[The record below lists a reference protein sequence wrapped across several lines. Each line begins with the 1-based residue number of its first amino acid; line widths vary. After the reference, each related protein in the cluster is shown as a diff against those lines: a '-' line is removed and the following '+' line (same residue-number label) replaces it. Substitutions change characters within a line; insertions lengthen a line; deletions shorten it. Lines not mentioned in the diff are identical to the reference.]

1 MTCVILGILF
11 LMIFFLITFTVI
23 YVFLFKKDFLV
34 SCSVKQK
41 FKSMKCIETHTGYL
55 ESNADVEEF
64 YEGSPENSYYIE
76 YLKRV
81 SKDALK
87 FLKRPELKSIVG
99 KTIIVDIDDT
109 LVYTRENHIN
119 PKKEYEK
126 HPKYGKVYHYKP
138 IKPIVSLIKKASKL
152 GYTIIVITARPPQ
165 GYQNALTNLHRIGIY
180 PDALF
185 TSLFWKQ
192 DPSFKAIMRNKIEN
206 LKLKDVKKMTSIE
219 LFHYKPKLKSKTK
232 KNLLNLKIVMTIG
245 DKWPDITGMNNTLG
259 LKLPEDSDMNAYY
272 WFNGETR
279 SI

>member
-1 MTCVILGILF
+1 MTCVIFLGIIF
-11 LMIFFLITFTVI
+11 LMILIVFIVYI
-23 YVFLFKKDFLV
+23 FLFKKDFLV
-34 SCSVKQK
+34 SKSVENK
-41 FKSMKCIETHTGYL
+41 FGKMKCIETHTGYL

-87 FLKRPELKSIVG
+87 FLKRPELNSIVG

-109 LVYTRENHIN
+109 LVYTRENQIN
-119 PKKEYEK
+119 PKKEYEN
-126 HPKYGKVYHYKP
+126 HPKYGKVIHYKP
-138 IKPIVSLIKKASKL
+138 IKPIVNLIKKASKL

-165 GYQNALTNLHRIGIY
+165 GYQNSLTNLHRIGIY

-192 DPSFKAIMRNKIEN
+192 DPSFKAIMRNKIEH
-206 LKLKDVKKMTSIE
+206 LKLKEIKKMSSSD
-219 LFHYKPKLKSKTK
+219 LFNCKPKIK
-232 KNLLNLKIVMTIG
+232 KNLLNLKIIMTIG
-245 DKWPDITGMNNTLG
+245 DKWPDVTDMDNTLG
-259 LKLPEDSDMNAYY
+259 LKLPEESDMNAYY

-279 SI
+279 II